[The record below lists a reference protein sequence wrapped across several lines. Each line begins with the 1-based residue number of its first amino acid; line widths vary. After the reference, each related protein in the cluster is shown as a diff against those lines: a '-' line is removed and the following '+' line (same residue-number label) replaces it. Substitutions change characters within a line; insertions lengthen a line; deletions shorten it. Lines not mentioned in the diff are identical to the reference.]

1 MVHDSGFDK
10 KADRIMEFVLM
21 SGYFGQNRDHSYYD
35 KYPYL
40 IRKCISL
47 AHRVVDLVR
56 HARIFPLNSL
66 RFFPAMLANG
76 MRSAV
81 RGEGEALDYDSRAT
95 LEKK

>member
-1 MVHDSGFDK
+1 MIKGSGLRVHDSGFDK

-66 RFFPAMLANG
+66 RFFPVMLANE
-76 MRSAV
+76 V
-81 RGEGEALDYDSRAT
+81 RA
-95 LEKK
+95 